1 MFETGMKR
9 ISFCLMAAAL
19 GASIATA
26 QEKEDWGLQVQKLL
40 DDHSEEHFGTKQ
52 LDNSAMGPYTGLD
65 NELAVVA
72 ANGLKVSTVSNV
84 TNPLAYQIALWPN
97 NEHPTHLF
105 MAIETSL
112 NTDGSN
118 ASLQV
123 VDLSGNPNSNV
134 RTLLTGLTS
143 GDPVRRTPWGTILVG
158 EEAGDGAMYEIFD
171 PLHVGIPAPVKISD
185 RSLGTSTDPTHVF
198 KRKALGALAF
208 EGLGIL
214 PDGTTYYGDER
225 RPGPTTPGG
234 AMYKYIP
241 DPTVAY
247 AGPEVITGT
256 AAVTPAGSP
265 YALGKIY
272 GMRLGTNS
280 GNTDN
285 GQGNEIGKGV
295 WAPITAAPDVNGNI
309 SLRAAQDSLHLT
321 GYYRPEDMDVDPA
334 ALAQGVRRVCWTN
347 TGRMSNG
354 GDSLVEEAAT
364 YGEVVCMVD
373 EPKTGAV
380 TNFRPFVTRFF
391 AGGPDANYFDNIAF
405 QPNTGR
411 MVVLEDGEGQVATD
425 HGTEFRGNDVWML
438 LPDGADRDVQS
449 DGAIRILS
457 LTDTPFARCPG
468 CGAEPTGWIFDAS
481 GENAYVNIQ
490 HRTPNIGAVLKIS
503 GFKVK

>member
-1 MFETGMKR
+1 
-9 ISFCLMAAAL
+9 
-19 GASIATA
+19 
-26 QEKEDWGLQVQKLL
+26 
-40 DDHSEEHFGTKQ
+40 
-52 LDNSAMGPYTGLD
+52 
-65 NELAVVA
+65 
-72 ANGLKVSTVSNV
+72 
-84 TNPLAYQIALWPN
+84 
-97 NEHPTHLF
+97 
-105 MAIETSL
+105 
-112 NTDGSN
+112 
-118 ASLQV
+118 
-123 VDLSGNPNSNV
+123 
-134 RTLLTGLTS
+134 
-143 GDPVRRTPWGTILVG
+143 
-158 EEAGDGAMYEIFD
+158 
-171 PLHVGIPAPVKISD
+171 
-185 RSLGTSTDPTHVF
+185 
-198 KRKALGALAF
+198 
-208 EGLGIL
+208 
-214 PDGTTYYGDER
+214 
-225 RPGPTTPGG
+225 
-234 AMYKYIP
+234 
-241 DPTVAY
+241 
-247 AGPEVITGT
+247 
-256 AAVTPAGSP
+256 
-265 YALGKIY
+265 
-272 GMRLGTNS
+272 MRLGTNS
-280 GNTDN
+280 GNTEN

-295 WAPITAAPDVNGNI
+295 WAPITAAPDFNGNI
-309 SLRAAQDSLHLT
+309 NLRAAQDSLHLT

-411 MVVLEDGEGQVATD
+411 MVVLEDGEGAVVTD

-457 LTDTPFARCPG
+457 LTDTPFATCPG

-503 GFKVK
+503 GFKVN